1 MLSRRQLALALSGAA
16 LAPGIAFAHENA
28 PDAAPDPEDVIGAGE
43 DRYDR
48 LTIPVMIGGQ
58 GPFQFVVDTGADRT
72 VLSQDVAEQL
82 GLPPG
87 RDVLVQGITG
97 SELTRTVKAPEITI
111 GKISLKGLDLPVL
124 SRERLGVDG
133 LLGVDALQKRRLVMD
148 FRARK
153 LEILSASG
161 AYKPGSTSSDAFV
174 SARDRFGRLV
184 VIDANANGAP
194 VSAFLDS
201 GAGMSIANSA
211 LAESISNRGGWRGL
225 GRTVPL
231 YGVTS
236 HQATAELRR
245 LDSVR
250 LGGLRFTDIPVLI
263 ADLDLF
269 AQWGMADRPTILL
282 GVNVLRLFS
291 RVEMDYG
298 RRRVM
303 FRVGADPQI
312 WLA

>member
-16 LAPGIAFAHENA
+16 LAPGIAFSHENA
-28 PDAAPDPEDVIGAGE
+28 PDAVHDPEETIGAGQ

-58 GPFQFVVDTGADRT
+58 GPFEFVVDTGADRT

-87 RDVLVQGITG
+87 RDVMVQGITG
-97 SELTRTVKAPEITI
+97 SELTPTVQAPEITI
-111 GKISLKGLDLPVL
+111 GKIALQGLDLPVL

-161 AYKPGSTSSDAFV
+161 AFRPSSTVRDAFV
-174 SARDRFGRLV
+174 TARDRFGRLV
-184 VIDANANGAP
+184 VIDADANGAR
-194 VSAFLDS
+194 VAAFIDS
-201 GAGMSIANSA
+201 GAGMSIVNSA
-211 LAESISNRGGWRGL
+211 LAESIRNRGDWREE

-231 YGVTS
+231 FGVTS

-245 LDSVR
+245 LNSVR
-250 LGGLRFTDIPVLI
+250 LGGLRFTDIPVLV

-303 FRVGADPQI
+303 FRVGADPDI

>member
-1 MLSRRQLALALSGAA
+1 MLSRRQLAFALAGALLGPGAA
-16 LAPGIAFAHENA
+16 FALDNLPETV
-28 PDAAPDPEDVIGAGE
+28 PDTEDIIGAGQ

-58 GPFQFVVDTGADRT
+58 GPFEFVVDTGADRT
-72 VLSQDVAEQL
+72 VLSDDVAEQL

-87 RDVLVQGITG
+87 RDVIVQGITG
-97 SELTRTVKAPEITI
+97 SELTRTVLAPEITI
-111 GKISLKGLDLPVL
+111 GKIVLRGLDLPVL
-124 SRERLGVDG
+124 SRTRLGVDG
-133 LLGVDALQKRRLVMD
+133 LLGVDALQKRRLIMD
-148 FRARK
+148 FRSHR

-161 AYKPGSTSSDAFV
+161 AQRPPSDTRDAFV

-201 GAGMSIANSA
+201 GAGMSIVNSA
-211 LAESISNRGGWRGL
+211 LAQSIRGRGGWAGEGQR
-225 GRTVPL
+225 VAL

-236 HQATAELRR
+236 HEATGELRT
-245 LDSVR
+245 LESVR
-250 LGGLRFTDIPVLI
+250 LGGLRFSNVPVLVS
-263 ADLDLF
+263 DLDLF

-303 FRVGADPQI
+303 FRVGADPQV

>member
-1 MLSRRQLALALSGAA
+1 MLSRRQLAFALAGAV
-16 LAPGIAFAHENA
+16 LAPGAAFALDNLPETV
-28 PDAAPDPEDVIGAGE
+28 PDPEDIIGAGQ

-58 GPFQFVVDTGADRT
+58 GPFEFVVDTGADRT
-72 VLSQDVAEQL
+72 VLSDDVAEQL

-87 RDVLVQGITG
+87 RDVIVQGITG
-97 SELTRTVKAPEITI
+97 SELTRTVLAPEITI
-111 GKISLKGLDLPVL
+111 GKIVLRGLDLPVL
-124 SRERLGVDG
+124 SRTRLGVDG
-133 LLGVDALQKRRLVMD
+133 LLGVDALQKRRLIMD
-148 FRARK
+148 FRTRR

-161 AYKPGSTSSDAFV
+161 ARRPPSDTRDAFV

-201 GAGMSIANSA
+201 GAGMSIVNSA
-211 LAESISNRGGWRGL
+211 LAQSIRGRGGWAGEGQR
-225 GRTVPL
+225 VAL

-236 HQATAELRR
+236 HEATGELRA
-245 LDSVR
+245 LESVR
-250 LGGLRFTDIPVLI
+250 LGGLRFSNVPVLVS
-263 ADLDLF
+263 DLDLF

-303 FRVGADPQI
+303 FRVGADPQV